1 MCSDYEEALKIAGK
15 AHELIAI
22 QIHDPMEEKL
32 PDWGLVRI
40 HDNESGRELMVDT
53 SSAANRQAFARY
65 QNRIKQER
73 ETLMSRYGITH
84 ASISTEEDYVKPLI
98 NMFSRL

>member
-1 MCSDYEEALKIAGK
+1 MKIASK

-22 QIHDPMEEKL
+22 QIHDPMEEQL

-40 HDNESGRELMVDT
+40 HDNESGNEMMIDT
-53 SSAANRQAFARY
+53 SSLANRQAFARY
-65 QNRIKQER
+65 QNRIRQER
-73 ETLMSRYGITH
+73 ETMMSRYGIAH

-98 NMFSRL
+98 NMFNKL